1 MLSLKSNLETK
12 FIKECSCSKK
22 EAQLFLNAAKDDFM
36 SGLGLYV
43 LTRLISKTNP
53 NTLSGGLIKM
63 KNTLIQD
70 EKKMRNYES
79 RQVDKI
85 DQRELTCISSPR
97 YDEEELEQQQQQQEE
112 EQRTNM
118 IINETGKLYYKGL
131 VRFLNQKPTPP
142 WRERLRA
149 FKSYDPELVQGY
161 PRAMFTREKIT
172 INKNLFKIYLQIN
185 KGEISSKNLQRGV
198 IAFFE
203 RNGFQKV
210 DDRSRTK
217 MVFLWKKY

>member
-1 MLSLKSNLETK
+1 MLSLKSNLELK

-43 LTRLISKTNP
+43 LTRLISKSNLKTN
-53 NTLSGGLIKM
+53 NTYLIKM
-63 KNTLIQD
+63 QNTLIQE
-70 EKKMRNYES
+70 EKKIRNYES
-79 RQVDKI
+79 RQVGKI
-85 DQRELTCISSPR
+85 DQRELMCVSSPR
-97 YDEEELEQQQQQQEE
+97 YEEEQVQEQEEELKQQ
-112 EQRTNM
+112 TNM

-172 INKNLFKIYLQIN
+172 INKSLFKLYLQIN
-185 KGEISSKNLQRGV
+185 KGEVSSKNLQRGV

>member
-1 MLSLKSNLETK
+1 M
-12 FIKECSCSKK
+12 
-22 EAQLFLNAAKDDFM
+22 Q
-36 SGLGLYV
+36 
-43 LTRLISKTNP
+43 
-53 NTLSGGLIKM
+53 
-63 KNTLIQD
+63 NTLIQE
-70 EKKMRNYES
+70 EKKIRNYES
-79 RQVDKI
+79 RQVGKI
-85 DQRELTCISSPR
+85 DQRELMCVSSPR
-97 YDEEELEQQQQQQEE
+97 YEEEQVQEQEEELKQQ
-112 EQRTNM
+112 TNM

-172 INKNLFKIYLQIN
+172 INKSLFKLYLQIN
-185 KGEISSKNLQRGV
+185 KGEVSSKNLQRGV